1 VHIAVAL
8 ERVKPSLEVA
18 LLRIGFHGR
27 DVVGLSFVGRLYV
40 KYRYRDVRVC
50 LGLVD
55 ACNSIARWTRY

>member
-1 VHIAVAL
+1 VHTVAVAL
-8 ERVKPSLEVA
+8 DRVKRSLEVA

-50 LGLVD
+50 LGYGVD
-55 ACNSIARWTRY
+55 